1 MYSPSTIVKIV
12 TKQLIFLYVAKP
24 MAMFLPSTLAASVV
38 NGRFCDFIHE
48 AVLLPSVWVSRPL
61 DMNDVDLTSFVKE
74 YVVVVGQ
81 LPVWIRIVSV

>member
-12 TKQLIFLYVAKP
+12 TKQLIFLHVAKS

-38 NGRFCDFIHE
+38 NGWFCDFICE
-48 AVLLPSVWVSRPL
+48 AVLLPSVWVSRSL
-61 DMNDVDLTSFVKE
+61 DMNDVDLTSFVEE